1 MQKIL
6 FPATSM
12 PDPDWWQTLW
22 PNPDATIT
30 ALGIRAGM
38 EVVDLCCGDGYF
50 TAAIARQV
58 GTGHVTGFDLDPLML
73 EQARAVCREATNCK
87 WIEGDACDLS
97 HIISEKVDYVL
108 IANTFHGV
116 PDPLALA
123 REVAAILKPRGRFT
137 IVNWH
142 PKPREETPV
151 LEQPRGPRTD
161 MRMPPETVQSIV
173 EPAGF
178 QLESVVELQ
187 PYHYGAVFVA
197 NPGMAKQ
204 QPTRFSGLT

>member
-58 GTGHVTGFDLDPLML
+58 QTT
-73 EQARAVCREATNCK
+73 
-87 WIEGDACDLS
+87 
-97 HIISEKVDYVL
+97 
-108 IANTFHGV
+108 
-116 PDPLALA
+116 
-123 REVAAILKPRGRFT
+123 
-137 IVNWH
+137 
-142 PKPREETPV
+142 
-151 LEQPRGPRTD
+151 
-161 MRMPPETVQSIV
+161 
-173 EPAGF
+173 
-178 QLESVVELQ
+178 
-187 PYHYGAVFVA
+187 
-197 NPGMAKQ
+197 
-204 QPTRFSGLT
+204 